1 MTREQDMAVVPS
13 FGIEILPRVVDCG
26 GVSYVSNHVHFY
38 SLSLDECTH
47 LNINIYPSPPLNHPL
62 LPLLPPPT
70 RISHIKHRWQLTA
83 GSVPFQIQ
91 KLGSCLADAGSRET
105 SGNLTHTEFH
115 RDKTKDTHAESC
127 CSADKSGQ
135 QLPWFEHM
143 KNVSQFAEPTEMS
156 LVPDTGKGAK
166 SLVELLVSNRCF

>member
-1 MTREQDMAVVPS
+1 MHS
-13 FGIEILPRVVDCG
+13 
-26 GVSYVSNHVHFY
+26 Y
-38 SLSLDECTH
+38 SLSLDVPPPSSPGTH
-47 LNINIYPSPPLNHPL
+47 LNINTNIYPCSPLNLPL
-62 LPLLPPPT
+62 LPLLPSQPG
-70 RISHIKHRWQLTA
+70 ISHVQHGWQLTA
-83 GSVPFQIQ
+83 GSVPLQIQ

-166 SLVELLVSNRCF
+166 SLVELLVSNRCLWI

>member
-1 MTREQDMAVVPS
+1 MCHPQ
-13 FGIEILPRVVDCG
+13 LPR
-26 GVSYVSNHVHFY
+26 HVFKRKY
-38 SLSLDECTH
+38 LPSLTFEPSLF
-47 LNINIYPSPPLNHPL
+47 PL
-62 LPLLPPPT
+62 LPSQT
-70 RISHIKHRWQLTA
+70 RIFHVKHRWQLIA
-83 GSVPFQIQ
+83 GSFPFQIQ
-91 KLGSCLADAGSRET
+91 KLGSCLADAGSRES

-166 SLVELLVSNRCF
+166 SLVELLVSNRCI